1 MPQLRR
7 SQAPPAVSD
16 VQLDP
21 GERRLAWALTAGGAA
36 VVATDQGLHLPGQP
50 RIGWPDIER
59 VSWKTPVMLVQ
70 GIGEVERG
78 GPCWE
83 VQLPDPRNLPEV
95 VRSRVVESIGW
106 SEHRRLSPSGGV
118 RLVGRRRP
126 GQELLHWQLVYDQD
140 TGSPDAQQRAQ
151 AEAFLLDARRTIG

>member
-1 MPQLRR
+1 M
-7 SQAPPAVSD
+7 SD
-16 VQLDP
+16 VPLDP
-21 GERRLAWALTAGGAA
+21 GERRLAWALSTGGAA
-36 VVATDQGLHLPGQP
+36 VVATDLGLHLPGQP

-59 VSWKTPVMLVQ
+59 VSWKAPMMRVE
-70 GIGEVERG
+70 GIGEVVGG
-78 GPCWE
+78 GPHWE

-126 GQELLHWQLVYDQD
+126 GQELLDWQLVYDQD
-140 TGSPDAQQRAQ
+140 TGSPDDRQRAQ

>member
-7 SQAPPAVSD
+7 SKAPPAVSD

-21 GERRLAWALTAGGAA
+21 GERRLAWALSSDGAA

-59 VSWKTPVMLVQ
+59 VSWNAPVMRVE
-70 GIGEVERG
+70 GIGEVVGG
-78 GPCWE
+78 GPRWE
-83 VQLPDPRNLPEV
+83 VQLADPRNLPEV

-106 SEHRRLSPSGGV
+106 SEHRPLSPSGGV

-126 GQELLHWQLVYDQD
+126 GDELLHWQLVYDQD
-140 TGSPDAQQRAQ
+140 TGPPDAQQRAQ